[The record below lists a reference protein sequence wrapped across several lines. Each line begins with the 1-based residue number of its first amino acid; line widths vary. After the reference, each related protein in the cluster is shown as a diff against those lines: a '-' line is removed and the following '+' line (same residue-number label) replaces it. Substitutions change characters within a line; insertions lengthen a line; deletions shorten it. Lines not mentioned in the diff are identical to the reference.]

1 MRPSLRRT
9 VTGGALSMTFLGA
22 GLVAAPSASAAAAYN
37 GACGTGY
44 SVVNSGAVG
53 TRGMTYLTYSAATGK
68 NCIVTIRNTPGTGVY
83 IYAGFQLAN
92 QGNTAVDDHGTY
104 TSYAGPVYI
113 SGKGSCIDWSGAIG
127 PAPEQYVIRYATNCG

>member
-1 MRPSLRRT
+1 MRPSMRRT
-9 VTGGALSMTFLGA
+9 VTGGALAMTFLGA

-37 GACGTGY
+37 GACGSGY

-83 IYAGFQLAN
+83 IYAGFQLAG
-92 QGNTAVDDHGTY
+92 QGSTAVDDQGTY
-104 TSYAGPVYI
+104 TTYAGPVYI
-113 SGKGSCIDWSGAIG
+113 NGNGSCIDWSGAIG

>member
-1 MRPSLRRT
+1 MRPSMRRT
-9 VTGGALSMTFLGA
+9 VTGGALAMTFLGA

-37 GACGTGY
+37 GACGSGY
-44 SVVNSGAVG
+44 SVVNSAAVG

-83 IYAGFQLAN
+83 IYAGFQLAD
-92 QGNTAVDDHGTY
+92 QGSTAVDDHGTY

-113 SGKGSCIDWSGAIG
+113 NGHGSCIDWSGAIG

>member
-1 MRPSLRRT
+1 MHPSLRRT
-9 VTGGALSMTFLGA
+9 VTAGALSMTFLGA

-37 GACGTGY
+37 GACGAGY
-44 SVVNSGAVG
+44 SVVNSGVVG

-68 NCIVTIRNTPGTGVY
+68 NCIVTIRNTPGAAVR

-92 QGNTAVDDHGTY
+92 QQSTAVDDDAMY
-104 TSYAGPVYI
+104 SSYAGPVYI
-113 SGKGSCIDWSGAIG
+113 NGEGSCIDWSGAIG